1 MKNLSIDKNKMSFI
15 EKFSKGNKLHDLF
28 KKIILALVII
38 IAFWT
43 TIDFLRVLKTSI
55 QRGLIDFR
63 IISKTGIYKDPN
75 LIWTVISNP
84 SNDIDYLKSISLDKS
99 GIYIVGTDFQPGNS
113 QWRIEKRN
121 LENGSLIWTITQNYS
136 NFSDSANDIAI
147 DDTGIY
153 IIGTSGEKG
162 EWRIEKRDKENG
174 NLIWNVT
181 STLGVARAVAIDKAG
196 VYIGG
201 IDTTSEKNS
210 WRIEK
215 RNKTNGELIW
225 VVATNFNG
233 GLDEI
238 RDITLDDTSIYI
250 AGIDSIKNSSFQVWR
265 IEKRSS
271 RNGSLIW
278 STTSTPGV
286 FNDVYSVAIDDTG
299 IYIAGEK
306 WIKTQD
312 TFLGTISWKI
322 EKRNLVDGSLIWEI
336 DSKTE
341 NPKENLKGP
350 ILLAIDETGLYVT
363 GPYFTQGLDTE
374 WRIEKRNP
382 KDGKLI
388 SVYTLNFS
396 KNYDSP
402 SSIAIDKSGI
412 YIGGIDNQPDDR
424 FPGRLFFNKIDYEW
438 RIAKIKK

>member
-1 MKNLSIDKNKMSFI
+1 LIKNKMGFI
-15 EKFSKGNKLHDLF
+15 EKFLKGNKLHNLI
-28 KKIILALVII
+28 KKIILALAII
-38 IAFWT
+38 FASWA
-43 TIDFLRVLKTSI
+43 TIDFLRVLKISI

-63 IISKTGIYKDPN
+63 IISKPEIYKDPN

-84 SNDIDYLKSISLDKS
+84 SNDVDYLNSITLDKS
-99 GIYIVGTDFQPGNS
+99 GIYIVGTDFQLGNS

-136 NFSDSANDIAI
+136 NFSDSASDIAI

-153 IIGTSGEKG
+153 IIGISGEKS
-162 EWRIEKRDKENG
+162 EWRIEKRNKENG
-174 NLIWNVT
+174 SLIWNVT
-181 STLGVARAVAIDKAG
+181 STLGVARAVAVDKTG

-201 IDTTSEKNS
+201 IDTNSEKNF

-225 VVATNFNG
+225 VVSKSFNEG
-233 GLDEI
+233 ADIIKDIALDS
-238 RDITLDDTSIYI
+238 TGIYI
-250 AGIDSIKNSSFQVWR
+250 VGIESRKSSSFSVWR
-265 IEKRSS
+265 IEKRSPKD
-271 RNGSLIW
+271 GSLIW
-278 STTSTPGV
+278 STTSTPGA

-312 TFLGTISWKI
+312 TSFGTFLWKI
-322 EKRNLVDGSLIWEI
+322 EKRSLVDGNLIWEV
-336 DSKTE
+336 DSKAE
-341 NPKENLKGP
+341 DSRRYLKGP
-350 ILLAIDETGLYVT
+350 ISLAVDETGLYVV
-363 GPYFTQGLDTE
+363 GPYFAQGLDTE

-382 KDGKLI
+382 KDSTLI

-396 KNYDSP
+396 RGSDIPFSV
-402 SSIAIDKSGI
+402 AIDKSGI